1 MRSRHHSFP
10 RPAGPALALTAATLL
25 AGCAVG
31 PDFTAPAP
39 PSLTQLTTEPMPAT
53 TARAATTGGAAQHLD
68 VGRDIE
74 GEWWTMFHSPRIAA
88 LVARALKANPSIA
101 AAQATLRQAKENT
114 RAEQGAFF
122 PSLSASA
129 SAEREKISAVS
140 AGLAAGTNIAPLNV
154 VGASLSVSY
163 NPDVF
168 GGVRRSVEQLAA
180 QAEYQQFELEATY
193 LSLAANVVTTALNEA
208 SLQGQIDAS
217 NEIIRIYRDELAVT
231 QRRLDLGGVTRADL
245 LTQQSNLAAA
255 IATLPPLQKQRDQ
268 QRNQLA
274 NYLGAAPSQIS
285 GPPLDLAALTLPE
298 DLPVSL
304 PSAIVAQRPDIRAAE
319 ATLHAATANVGIA
332 TANMLPNITLSGS
345 YGAQN
350 SSVGTLF
357 TPAGLIWSVA
367 GAISQPIFE
376 GGTLS
381 ARRRAAV
388 AAMQVAAAQYSSTV
402 NAAFQD
408 VANALVAVQRD
419 ADTLRATLES
429 ERTAAS
435 SLAVVR
441 GQYAAGSVT
450 YVSVLQ
456 AEQLYQSARLSLVS
470 AQAARFTDTVALMQA
485 LGGGWWHRTDIDP
498 SVAECCGIF
507 R

>member
-1 MRSRHHSFP
+1 MPSPPSSPHR
-10 RPAGPALALTAATLL
+10 AVGPTLALAAATLL
-25 AGCAVG
+25 GGCVVG
-31 PDFTAPAP
+31 PDFAAPTP
-39 PSLTQLTTEPMPAT
+39 PNFTQVTTEPLPTAT
-53 TARAATTGGAAQHLD
+53 TSAATTGGAAQHLD
-68 VGRDIE
+68 IGRDIE
-74 GEWWTMFHSPRIAA
+74 GEWWTMFHSSQIAA
-88 LVARALKANPSIA
+88 LVAQALRANPSIT
-101 AAQATLRQAKENT
+101 AAQATLRQARENT
-114 RAEQGAFF
+114 RAEQGSLF
-122 PSLSASA
+122 PSLSASN
-129 SAEREKISAVS
+129 SAEREKTSAVT
-140 AGLAAGTNIAPLNV
+140 AGLPAGTNLAPLSV

-168 GGVRRSVEQLAA
+168 GGVRRTVEQLAA
-180 QAEYQQFELEATY
+180 QAEYQRFELEATY
-193 LSLAANVVTTALNEA
+193 LSLAANVVTAALNEA
-208 SLQGQIDAS
+208 SLQGQIDAT
-217 NEIIRIYRDELAVT
+217 NEIVRIYRDELAVT

-245 LTQQSNLAAA
+245 LSQQSNLAAA

-298 DLPVSL
+298 NLPVSL
-304 PSAIVAQRPDIRAAE
+304 PSAIVVQRPDIRAAE

-332 TANMLPNITLSGS
+332 TANMLPNITLTGS
-345 YGAQN
+345 YGRQN
-350 SSVGTLF
+350 SSFSNLF
-357 TPAGLIWSVA
+357 TPAGIIWSVA

-381 ARRRAAV
+381 ARRRAAI
-388 AAMQVAAAQYSSTV
+388 AGMEAAAAQYSSTV

-419 ADTLRATLES
+419 AETLSATLDS
-429 ERTAAS
+429 ERTAAA

-456 AEQLYQSARLSLVS
+456 AEQLYQSARLALVS

-498 SVAECCGIF
+498 SVAACCGIF
-507 R
+507 K

>member
-1 MRSRHHSFP
+1 MPSPPLSPP
-10 RPAGPALALTAATLL
+10 RAAGPALALAVVTLF

-31 PDFTAPAP
+31 PDFATPAP
-39 PSLTQLTTEPMPAT
+39 PTFTQVTSAPLP
-53 TARAATTGGAAQHLD
+53 AATTSAATAGGAAQHLTI
-68 VGRDIE
+68 GRDIE

-88 LVARALKANPSIA
+88 LVAQALQANPSIA

-114 RAEQGAFF
+114 RAEQGGFF
-122 PSLSASA
+122 PSLSAST
-129 SAEREKISAVS
+129 SAEREKTSAVT
-140 AGLAAGTNIAPLNV
+140 AGLPSGTNLAPLSV

-168 GGVRRSVEQLAA
+168 GGVRRAVEQLEA
-180 QAEYQQFELEATY
+180 QSEYQRFELEATY
-193 LSLAANVVTTALNEA
+193 LSLAANVVTAAINEA
-208 SLQGQIDAS
+208 SLQGRINAT

-231 QRRLDLGGVTRADL
+231 RRRLDLGGVTRADV

-255 IATLPPLQKQRDQ
+255 IATLPPLEKQRDQ

-285 GPPLDLAALTLPE
+285 GAPLDLATLTLPE

-350 SSVGTLF
+350 GSFGNLF

-381 ARRRAAV
+381 ARRRAAM
-388 AAMQVAAAQYSSTV
+388 AAMQVSAAQYSGTV

-419 ADTLRATLES
+419 AETLRATLES
-429 ERTAAS
+429 EQTAAS

-441 GQYAAGSVT
+441 GQYDAGAVT
-450 YVSVLQ
+450 YVNVLQ
-456 AEQLYQSARLSLVS
+456 AEQLYQSARLALVS

-485 LGGGWWHRTDIDP
+485 LGGGWWHRADIDP

-507 R
+507 K

>member
-1 MRSRHHSFP
+1 MRSSPLSFP
-10 RPAGPALALTAATLL
+10 HAVGTALMLAASILL
-25 AGCAVG
+25 SGCVVG
-31 PDFTAPAP
+31 PDFAPPALPAMTQVTTAPLP
-39 PSLTQLTTEPMPAT
+39 TTT
-53 TARAATTGGAAQHLD
+53 TSAATTGGAAQNL
-68 VGRDIE
+68 VIGRDIE
-74 GEWWTMFHSPRIAA
+74 GEWWTMFHSQRIAA
-88 LVARALKANPSIA
+88 LVVQALEANPSIA

-114 RAEQGAFF
+114 RAEQGGFF
-122 PSLSASA
+122 PSLSASS
-129 SAEREKISAVS
+129 SAEREKTSAVT
-140 AGLAAGTNIAPLNV
+140 AGLPAGTNIAPLSV

-168 GGVRRSVEQLAA
+168 GGVSRSVEQLEA
-180 QAEYQQFELEATY
+180 QAEYQRFELEATY

-208 SLQGQIDAS
+208 SLQGQIDAT
-217 NEIIRIYRDELAVT
+217 NEIIRLYRDELAVT
-231 QRRLDLGGVTRADL
+231 QRRLDLGGVTRADV

-255 IATLPPLQKQRDQ
+255 IATLPPLLKQRDQ

-274 NYLGAAPSQIS
+274 TYLGAAPSQIS
-285 GPPLDLAALTLPE
+285 GPPLDLADLTLPE
-298 DLPVSL
+298 ELPVSL
-304 PSAIVAQRPDIRAAE
+304 PSAIVAQRPDIRAAR

-332 TANMLPNITLSGS
+332 TANMLPSITLSGS

-350 SSVGTLF
+350 SSFGNLF

-367 GAISQPIFE
+367 GAISQPIFD

-419 ADTLRATLES
+419 ADTLRAALDS
-429 ERTAAS
+429 EQTAAS

-441 GQYAAGSVT
+441 GQYDAGAVT
-450 YVSVLQ
+450 YVNVLQ

-470 AQAARFTDTVALMQA
+470 AQAARFTDTVALTQS

-498 SVAECCGIF
+498 SVADCCGIF
-507 R
+507 K

>member
-1 MRSRHHSFP
+1 MRSSPLLSP
-10 RPAGPALALTAATLL
+10 RAAGPALALAAATWL

-31 PDFTAPAP
+31 PDFAAPAP
-39 PSLTQLTTEPMPAT
+39 PSVTQVTSAPVPAT
-53 TARAATTGGAAQHLD
+53 TASGATLGGAAQHLTI
-68 VGRDIE
+68 GRDIE
-74 GEWWTMFHSPRIAA
+74 GEWWMMFHSPRIAA
-88 LVARALKANPSIA
+88 LVARALQANPSIA

-114 RAEQGAFF
+114 RAEQGGLF

-129 SAEREKISAVS
+129 SAEREKTSAVT
-140 AGLAAGTNIAPLNV
+140 AGLPAGTNVAPLSV

-168 GGVRRSVEQLAA
+168 GGVRRAVEQLAA
-180 QAEYQQFELEATY
+180 QAEYQRFELEATY

-208 SLQGQIDAS
+208 SLQDQINAT

-231 QRRLDLGGVTRADL
+231 RRRLDLGGVTRADV

-274 NYLGAAPSQIS
+274 NYVGGAPSQLG
-285 GPPLDLAALTLPE
+285 GPPLDLAILTLPE

-304 PSAIVAQRPDIRAAE
+304 ASAIVAQRPDIRAAE

-345 YGAQN
+345 YGGQN
-350 SSVGTLF
+350 SGFGNLF

-367 GAISQPIFE
+367 GAISQPIFD

-388 AAMQVAAAQYSSTV
+388 AAMQVAAAQYSGTV

-408 VANALVAVQRD
+408 VANALVAIQRD

-429 ERTAAS
+429 ERSAAA

-441 GQYAAGSVT
+441 GQYDAGAVT
-450 YVSVLQ
+450 YVNVLQ
-456 AEQLYQSARLSLVS
+456 AEQLYQSARLSLIS

-485 LGGGWWHRTDIDP
+485 LGGGWWHRADIDP
-498 SVAECCGIF
+498 SVVACCGIF
-507 R
+507 K

>member
-1 MRSRHHSFP
+1 MRPLSPLPP
-10 RPAGPALALTAATLL
+10 RAAGAALALAAATLL
-25 AGCAVG
+25 AGCVVG
-31 PDFTAPAP
+31 PDFAAPVP
-39 PSLTQLTTEPMPAT
+39 PTFTQVTTTRLPAT
-53 TARAATTGGAAQHLD
+53 TVSAATMGGAAQHLD

-88 LVARALKANPSIA
+88 LVAQALKGNPSIA

-114 RAEQGAFF
+114 RAEQGGFF

-129 SAEREKISAVS
+129 SAEREKVS
-140 AGLAAGTNIAPLNV
+140 AGSAGQSVDSSIAPLSV

-163 NPDVF
+163 NPDIF
-168 GGVRRSVEQLAA
+168 GGVRRTVEQLGA
-180 QAEYQQFELEATY
+180 QAEYEQFELEATY
-193 LSLAANVVTTALNEA
+193 LSLAANVVTAALNEA
-208 SLQGQIDAS
+208 SLQGQIDAT

-231 QRRLDLGGVTRADL
+231 QRRLDLGGVTRADV

-255 IATLPPLQKQRDQ
+255 LATLPPLLKQRDQ
-268 QRNQLA
+268 QHNQLA
-274 NYLGAAPSQIS
+274 DYLGAAPSQI
-285 GPPLDLAALTLPE
+285 GGAPLDLATLILPE

-350 SSVGTLF
+350 NSFGNLF

-376 GGTLS
+376 GGTLA

-388 AAMQVAAAQYSSTV
+388 AAMDVAAAQYSSTV

-419 ADTLRATLES
+419 AGTLRATLDS
-429 ERTAAS
+429 ERTAAT

-441 GQYAAGSVT
+441 GQYAAGSIT
-450 YVSVLQ
+450 YVNVLQ

-485 LGGGWWHRTDIDP
+485 LGGGWWHRADIDP
-498 SVAECCGIF
+498 SVAACCGIF
-507 R
+507 K

>member
-1 MRSRHHSFP
+1 MRSPPSFYP
-10 RPAGPALALTAATLL
+10 GYALALAAATLL

-39 PSLTQLTTEPMPAT
+39 PTFTQVTTTPLPAAT
-53 TARAATTGGAAQHLD
+53 TSAATTGGVAQRLD
-68 VGRDIE
+68 LGRDIE

-88 LVARALKANPSIA
+88 LVAQALRANPSIA
-101 AAQATLRQAKENT
+101 AAQATLREAKENT
-114 RAEQGAFF
+114 RAEQGGFF

-129 SAEREKISAVS
+129 SAEREKTSAVT
-140 AGLAAGTNIAPLNV
+140 AGLPAGTNIAPLSV

-168 GGVRRSVEQLAA
+168 GGVRRTVEQLAA

-193 LSLAANVVTTALNEA
+193 LSLAANVVTTAINEA
-208 SLQGQIDAS
+208 SLQGQIDAT
-217 NEIIRIYRDELAVT
+217 NEIIRIYRGELAVT
-231 QRRLDLGGVTRADL
+231 QRRLDLGGVTRADV

-274 NYLGAAPSQIS
+274 DYLGAAPSQIS
-285 GPPLDLAALTLPE
+285 GAPLDLAALTLPE

-345 YGAQN
+345 YGGQN
-350 SSVGTLF
+350 SSFGNLF

-388 AAMQVAAAQYSSTV
+388 AAMQVAAAQYSGTV

-408 VANALVAVQRD
+408 VANALVAVQHD
-419 ADTLRATLES
+419 AETLRATLDS
-429 ERTAAS
+429 EQTASA
-435 SLAVVR
+435 SLALVR
-441 GQYAAGSVT
+441 GQYDAGAVT
-450 YVSVLQ
+450 YVNVLQ
-456 AEQLYQSARLSLVS
+456 AEQLYQSARLALVS

-485 LGGGWWHRTDIDP
+485 LGGGWWHRTDIDR
-498 SVAECCGIF
+498 SVADCCGVF
-507 R
+507 Q

>member
-1 MRSRHHSFP
+1 V
-10 RPAGPALALTAATLL
+10 PALAAVSWL
-25 AGCAVG
+25 AGCTVG
-31 PDFTAPAP
+31 PDFAAPASP
-39 PSLTQLTTEPMPAT
+39 TLTQVTNSPLPAAT
-53 TARAATTGGAAQHLD
+53 TSAATTGGAAQHLD
-68 VGRDIE
+68 IGRDIE
-74 GEWWTMFHSPRIAA
+74 SEWWTMFHSPRIAA
-88 LVARALKANPSIA
+88 LVAQALRANPSIA
-101 AAQATLRQAKENT
+101 AAQATLREAKENT

-129 SAEREKISAVS
+129 SAEREKVSAVTS
-140 AGLAAGTNIAPLNV
+140 GLPAGTNVPPLSV

-168 GGVRRSVEQLAA
+168 GSVRRTVEQLGA
-180 QAEYQQFELEATY
+180 QTEYEQFELEATY
-193 LSLAANVVTTALNEA
+193 LSLAANVVITALNEA
-208 SLQGQIDAS
+208 SLQGQIDAT
-217 NEIIRIYRDELAVT
+217 NGIIRIYRDELAVT
-231 QRRLDLGGVTRADL
+231 QRRLDLGGVTRADV

-255 IATLPPLQKQRDQ
+255 IATLPPLEKQRDQ

-274 NYLGAAPSQIS
+274 DYLGAAPSQIT
-285 GPPLDLAALTLPE
+285 GAPLDLASLTLPE

-345 YGAQN
+345 VGGQN
-350 SSVGTLF
+350 SSLSNLF

-388 AAMQVAAAQYSSTV
+388 AAMEVAAAQYSSTV

-419 ADTLRATLES
+419 AETLRATLAS
-429 ERTAAS
+429 EQTAAA

-441 GQYAAGSVT
+441 GQYDAGAVT
-450 YVSVLQ
+450 YVNVLQ

-470 AQAARFTDTVALMQA
+470 AQAARFTDTVALLQA

-498 SVAECCGIF
+498 SVAACCGIF
-507 R
+507 K

>member
-1 MRSRHHSFP
+1 M
-10 RPAGPALALTAATLL
+10 L
-25 AGCAVG
+25 AGCVVG

-39 PSLTQLTTEPMPAT
+39 PGLTQVTTAPLPAT
-53 TARAATTGGAAQHLD
+53 TARAATIGGAAQHLD

-88 LVARALKANPSIA
+88 LVAQALKANPSIA
-101 AAQATLRQAKENT
+101 AAQATLREAKENA

-122 PSLSASA
+122 PSLSGSA
-129 SAEREKISAVS
+129 SAEREKTSAVTS
-140 AGLAAGTNIAPLNV
+140 GLAASTNIPPLSV

-168 GGVRRSVEQLAA
+168 GGVHRSVEQLNA

-208 SLQGQIDAS
+208 SLQGQIDATDA
-217 NEIIRIYRDELAVT
+217 IIRIYRDELAVT
-231 QRRLDLGGVTRADL
+231 QRRFDLGGVTRADV

-255 IATLPPLQKQRDQ
+255 VATLPPLLKQRDQ

-274 NYLGAAPSQIS
+274 DYLGAAPSQVS
-285 GPPLDLAALTLPE
+285 GAPLDLATLTLPE

-332 TANMLPNITLSGS
+332 TANMLPDITLSGS
-345 YGAQN
+345 YGAQSN
-350 SSVGTLF
+350 GFGNLF

-408 VANALVAVQRD
+408 VANALVAVQHD
-419 ADTLRATLES
+419 ADTLRATLDS

-441 GQYAAGSVT
+441 GQYDAGAVT

-456 AEQLYQSARLSLVS
+456 AEQLYQTARLSLVS
-470 AQAARFTDTVALMQA
+470 AQAARFTDTVALLTA

-507 R
+507 K

>member
-1 MRSRHHSFP
+1 MRSPPLSSRQ
-10 RPAGPALALTAATLL
+10 PAGAALALAATTFL
-25 AGCAVG
+25 AGCVVG
-31 PDFTAPAP
+31 PDFAAPAP
-39 PSLTQLTTEPMPAT
+39 PTFTQVT
-53 TARAATTGGAAQHLD
+53 TAPLPTTTTSAATTGGAAQHLD
-68 VGRDIE
+68 IGRDIE

-88 LVARALKANPSIA
+88 LVAQALAANPSIA
-101 AAQATLRQAKENT
+101 AAQSTLRQAKENT

-122 PSLSASA
+122 PSLSAST

-140 AGLAAGTNIAPLNV
+140 AGLPAGTNVAPLSV

-168 GGVRRSVEQLAA
+168 GGVRRTVEQLEA
-180 QAEYQQFELEATY
+180 QADYQRFELEATY

-208 SLQGQIDAS
+208 SLQGQIDAT

-231 QRRLDLGGVTRADL
+231 QRRLDLGGVTRADV

-255 IATLPPLQKQRDQ
+255 IATLPPLLKQRDQ
-268 QRNQLA
+268 QRNRLA

-285 GPPLDLAALTLPE
+285 GPPLDLAALTLPA

-332 TANMLPNITLSGS
+332 TANMLPTITLSGS
-345 YGAQN
+345 YGGQN
-350 SSVGTLF
+350 SSFGNLF

-367 GAISQPIFE
+367 DAISQPIFE
-376 GGTLS
+376 GGALS

-388 AAMQVAAAQYSSTV
+388 AAMDAAAAQYSSTV

-419 ADTLRATLES
+419 AETLGATLES

-441 GQYAAGSVT
+441 SQYAAGAIT
-450 YVSVLQ
+450 YVTVLQ

-470 AQAARFTDTVALMQA
+470 AQAARFTDTAALMQA
-485 LGGGWWHRTDIDP
+485 LGGGWWHRADIDP
-498 SVAECCGIF
+498 SVAACCGIF
-507 R
+507 K